1 MQLFPLFQIFAGLLL
16 ASLDKKTKKRMF
28 FKDIFSPP
36 SVVETQNFASSPPQ
50 CCKRGTATS
59 LTLPLFPSSHIHI
72 LNTRL
77 MQTAHWR
84 GLKVEVY
91 HGGSYFWVGGEYGN
105 RKRALLLGCG
115 NALLFELCG
124 EKAQWLTSRLP

>member
-28 FKDIFSPP
+28 FKDKYQIDAES
-36 SVVETQNFASSPPQ
+36 T
-50 CCKRGTATS
+50 
-59 LTLPLFPSSHIHI
+59 
-72 LNTRL
+72 
-77 MQTAHWR
+77 HWR

-115 NALLFELCG
+115 NALLFEIM
-124 EKAQWLTSRLP
+124 W

>member
-59 LTLPLFPSSHIHI
+59 RALPLNPHI

-77 MQTAHWR
+77 MQTAHWQ

-91 HGGSYFWVGGEYGN
+91 HGGSYFWVGGNTAIERGHSCMVAGIPSCL
-105 RKRALLLGCG
+105 R
-115 NALLFELCG
+115 LCG